1 MNISNS
7 VDLSSIYFEEL
18 PFAHFYSPSAFLD
31 DTTLK
36 LLEWFEK
43 SAPWKLVEADFYDQ
57 YEFSLMNNTIP
68 ELLDFLGDTGTI
80 GIIRKT
86 LTDAFRLNQL
96 DLVEISAHKLIA
108 GQSIRIHNDYI
119 DGEET
124 HRFIVH
130 INSGWNEEDGG
141 LFILFNSST
150 PEDIAKIFKPLD
162 NSAIGFEISQY
173 SNHAVSKVYGTTRY
187 SLIYT
192 FKERASQWS
201 WRH

>member
-7 VDLSSIYFEEL
+7 VLDLSSIYFEEL
-18 PFAHFYSPSAFLD
+18 PFAHFYSPAAFLD
-31 DTTLK
+31 DTTSK

-68 ELLDFLGDTGTI
+68 ELLDFLADTGTI
-80 GIIRKT
+80 RIIRKT
-86 LTDAFRLNQL
+86 LSGAFQLNQL
-96 DLVEISAHKLIA
+96 DLVAITAHKLIA
-108 GQSIRIHNDYI
+108 GQSIRIHNDFI

-141 LFILFNSST
+141 LFILFSSAD
-150 PEDIAKIFKPLD
+150 PEDIGKIIKPLD
-162 NSAIGFEISQY
+162 NSALGFEISKY
-173 SNHAVSKVYGTTRY
+173 SNHAVSKVHGRTRY

-192 FKERASQWS
+192 FKERIG
-201 WRH
+201 